1 MKRHRVLAIQFA
13 PPSTRAGAEGRAR
26 GEGARAQTKVRAERW
41 GNVAEKVAA
50 ARAAAVVADG
60 IGGISAQPLAASFAE
75 RIDALH
81 GEAGQILHLL
91 SLSDRYAQIDSAG
104 TTRQPSKI
112 DPAPGGSFA
121 RRASCKTNPW
131 P

>member
-1 MKRHRVLAIQFA
+1 MKRHRVLAIQIA
-13 PPSTRAGAEGRAR
+13 PRSTWPGAEGRAR
-26 GEGARAQTKVRAERW
+26 GEGAWAQTKVRTERR
-41 GNVAEKVAA
+41 GDIAEKVAA

-60 IGGISAQPLAASFAE
+60 IGGIGAQPLAASFAE

-81 GEAGQILHLL
+81 GKAGQILHLL

-112 DPAPGGSFA
+112 DQAPGGPFA
-121 RRASCKTNPW
+121 RRASCKANPW